1 MTQYSNI
8 EHEIIKWVL
17 DGTKTAGELTRTITS
32 LIHKP
37 NYVIIM
43 EGDINDGDMIT
54 EATVITN
61 SEYKKHGYGKLTTF
75 DVELFRKIA
84 KIVMDK
90 NGKNGRYETND
101 QASTSLNNQY
111 KDLLTEDE
119 IEFFND
125 FVPYHEYGIHTI
137 DSIILV
143 EAGNIEDLSNN

>member
-17 DGTKTAGELTRTITS
+17 DGTKTAGELTRTIIS

-61 SEYKKHGYGKLTTF
+61 NEYKRYGKSIAF

-101 QASTSLNNQY
+101 QASTPLKNQY
-111 KDLLTEDE
+111 KDLLTEE
-119 IEFFND
+119 ELEFFNN

-137 DSIILV
+137 YSIILI
-143 EAGNIEDLSNN
+143 EAGNIEDLS